1 MRLNVKNTG
10 IAALLAALCLSSC
23 GPKYMEPS
31 SAEGSQTEFAASFFR
46 NVLSVSGKDENICV
60 SPYSAGMA
68 FSMVAEGALGQ
79 TREDMLKALNGCV
92 FKAEDLGGND
102 TVVVNSVNSL
112 WIDND
117 FAIRDRYVSL
127 MQKDFDALATA
138 LDFSDPSTVQAI
150 NNWCS
155 EHTSGRIERIIGR
168 LSPNDVLV
176 LANALYFKAPWLWP
190 FPGHATVKDVFHG
203 SKGDTETEFM
213 QQKRYYRYA
222 AYQGSEMV
230 QLPYEGERYAMTL
243 ILPSK
248 ELGMDGLMEYM
259 TGNNME
265 TALSRL
271 EPVQIML
278 RMPKFRMETD
288 MQLNKTLSAM
298 GAGSVF
304 SQSADLGGIA
314 LGPLSLSSV
323 VQKTFIEVDEK
334 GSEAAAVTAA
344 VVGLTSA
351 PVRPAHVMNMDRPFC
366 FMLSDVQTG
375 RILFMGR
382 VMNL

>member
-1 MRLNVKNTG
+1 
-10 IAALLAALCLSSC
+10 
-23 GPKYMEPS
+23 
-31 SAEGSQTEFAASFFR
+31 
-46 NVLSVSGKDENICV
+46 
-60 SPYSAGMA
+60 
-68 FSMVAEGALGQ
+68 
-79 TREDMLKALNGCV
+79 
-92 FKAEDLGGND
+92 
-102 TVVVNSVNSL
+102 
-112 WIDND
+112 
-117 FAIRDRYVSL
+117 
-127 MQKDFDALATA
+127 
-138 LDFSDPSTVQAI
+138 
-150 NNWCS
+150 
-155 EHTSGRIERIIGR
+155 
-168 LSPNDVLV
+168 
-176 LANALYFKAPWLWP
+176 
-190 FPGHATVKDVFHG
+190 
-203 SKGDTETEFM
+203 
-213 QQKRYYRYA
+213 
-222 AYQGSEMV
+222 
-230 QLPYEGERYAMTL
+230 
-243 ILPSK
+243 
-248 ELGMDGLMEYM
+248 MDGLMEYM